1 MRQVQR
7 DSWRKKVSV
16 TSLLCSMMK
25 VIFPHI
31 GVSIT
36 QKLTPLKLTSLKKY
50 TNLRTE
56 QLKNSHSQKLTSLKR
71 LTNVQTKQLK
81 NARP

>member
-7 DSWRKKVSV
+7 DSWRKKVLI
-16 TSLLCSMMK
+16 TSLLYSMMK
-25 VIFPHI
+25 VIFPSI

-36 QKLTPLKLTSLKKY
+36 QKLTPLKLMLLKKR

-56 QLKNSHSQKLTSLKR
+56 QLKN
-71 LTNVQTKQLK
+71 
-81 NARP
+81 ARP